1 MSIYYSQ
8 NIYSLFNNI
17 ISNNNKNII
26 VSGDHNI
33 SISNKY
39 YLFFINNDDIY
50 NDIFN
55 FLTDN
60 LVNDEITN
68 KFNNK
73 LEIAFDNEQIL
84 QINLINYNIKTLN
97 DTLHNLFQI
106 INESD
111 AELIV
116 YFDIKYIIDFILNSN
131 IETHIFDFIIHKLN
145 NKADKLYIYENNNIK
160 FNLKNSLFIKQIFTV
175 KKNYSISSSNNNFIF
190 VYKLNNNNI
199 KYWNIYNNN
208 TDNIDESDIIN
219 SDDSDNIDLHSNIKI
234 IYINNQQFLLT
245 KINIS
250 DLIHHNL
257 FTNHNELIIHPIDKI
272 NIFI

>member
-60 LVNDEITN
+60 LINDEIKN

-84 QINLINYNIKTLN
+84 KINLTNYNIKTLN
-97 DTLHNLFQI
+97 DTLNNLFHI

-116 YFDIKYIIDFILNSN
+116 YFDIKYIIDFIINSN
-131 IETHIFDFIIHKLN
+131 IETHIYDFIIHKLN
-145 NKADKLYIYENNNIK
+145 NKADKLYIFENNNIK

-175 KKNYSISSSNNNFIF
+175 KKNYSITSSINNYLHIH
-190 VYKLNNNNI
+190 KLNNNNI

-208 TDNIDESDIIN
+208 NTDNIDD
-219 SDDSDNIDLHSNIKI
+219 SDDNDNIDLQSNIKI
-234 IYINNQQFLLT
+234 IYINNEQFLLT

-250 DLIHHNL
+250 EIIHHNL